1 MRTTSLLCGV
11 FNLFLLLLS
20 SPSCHAVRFGTSLL
34 QNAMNKEQ
42 MDRSLHSQTRD
53 ILRTKLISLP
63 DSRPAFLVGEVI
75 EFELFDG
82 VLYFGDV
89 TSFVMRNPS
98 SASWFGD
105 LRSSS
110 SPSSSSSTSTSV
122 DGVPVAPVVAEGE
135 FELSCD
141 HKACVANL
149 NVYSTGDEYIISPA
163 DNSPLSEDGAGTY
176 QLSQYSQQKK
186 RSGIA
191 TSSEGFVID
200 HNHLRD
206 KVSALKHATSS
217 STKISTSSIET
228 TSVDTDLILD
238 CFVMYT
244 PEALAKIGGRY
255 DLALSRSF
263 CVSLSHLTDSASS
276 SLSCWCVVLLQ

>member
-1 MRTTSLLCGV
+1 MTIATVLWTSILLFSGLL
-11 FNLFLLLLS
+11 NLFPLL
-20 SPSCHAVRFGTSLL
+20 PSCHVVAAATAAPVRFGTPSAQQLT
-34 QNAMNKEQ
+34 QTE
-42 MDRSLHSQTRD
+42 RSLHSQTRD
-53 ILRTKLISLP
+53 IMRTKLISLP
-63 DSRPAFLVGEVI
+63 DGRPAFVVGELI

-89 TSFVMRNPS
+89 TSFVMRSPT

-110 SPSSSSSTSTSV
+110 SSSSSSSTSNSV
-122 DGVPVAPVVAEGE
+122 DGDSATAVPSAAEGE

-141 HKACVANL
+141 QKACVANL

-176 QLSQYSQQKK
+176 KLSQYSKEKK

-200 HNHLRD
+200 HNHLHN
-206 KVSALKHATSS
+206 KVSELKQERSKVTTAG
-217 STKISTSSIET
+217 IET
-228 TSVDTDLILD
+228 TAVDTDLILD

-244 PEALAKIGGRY
+244 PEALAKIGGR
-255 DLALSRSF
+255 
-263 CVSLSHLTDSASS
+263 
-276 SLSCWCVVLLQ
+276 